1 MASIFEP
8 VPSPSDK
15 PQCLRGRRLDGAGI
29 ALRASVAAGERPNRM
44 FLRLCR
50 DPSHDEAAEWAGAG
64 FEAAQAR
71 IELLASAMNGS
82 SDYIVLVDRE
92 RMAHIDANEAA
103 TAFHGIDR
111 DSLLR
116 VPPWQISGLDGPEQ
130 LAAAYDR
137 IIASAP
143 MWDEALLPLKRM
155 SGGEPAMFEVRRKA
169 LRVDGR
175 WIIVVTA
182 RDVTERL
189 RQQARM
195 ERFATALDL
204 SEDAVFLVDRETM
217 SFLDVNETACRL
229 VGVPREKLL
238 KRRPYD
244 DDLLGP
250 GRAELEA
257 QYDQLIARSPAAE
270 TMEREVLRADGAC
283 RYPANCAGR
292 RCAPR
297 TAAG

>member
-1 MASIFEP
+1 
-8 VPSPSDK
+8 
-15 PQCLRGRRLDGAGI
+15 
-29 ALRASVAAGERPNRM
+29 
-44 FLRLCR
+44 
-50 DPSHDEAAEWAGAG
+50 
-64 FEAAQAR
+64 
-71 IELLASAMNGS
+71 
-82 SDYIVLVDRE
+82 
-92 RMAHIDANEAA
+92 
-103 TAFHGIDR
+103 
-111 DSLLR
+111 
-116 VPPWQISGLDGPEQ
+116 
-130 LAAAYDR
+130 
-137 IIASAP
+137 
-143 MWDEALLPLKRM
+143 
-155 SGGEPAMFEVRRKA
+155 
-169 LRVDGR
+169 
-175 WIIVVTA
+175 
-182 RDVTERL
+182 
-189 RQQARM
+189 M